1 MKIYSLANE
10 CRLPATCEVFGCFA
24 PCIPQQGLSRL
35 DKGRQRQS
43 IIPDFKFKLPEPM
56 GRVSTLAELKTITFC
71 QSYHYP
77 GANKRGVEVRGDAL
91 PAEYLRKARDTDRD
105 YCGTAPGSQGP
116 VETKL
121 RNFPPLM
128 KLVVGPFG
136 ECSGDLHELLNT
148 LAESKMLH
156 LSRSRGE
163 LESEWKTA
171 SHLTYLK
178 RQISVCAVRGMAES
192 LLVRLQQAGVG
203 PGGGAAQAAKR
214 RGQAMAREERGRRER
229 AAHWLQHTRGYRV
242 LNCGQ
247 FLSA

>member
-1 MKIYSLANE
+1 M
-10 CRLPATCEVFGCFA
+10 
-24 PCIPQQGLSRL
+24 QQGLSRL
-35 DKGRQRQS
+35 ERGCQRQS
-43 IIPDFKFKLPEPM
+43 IIPDFKFELPEPM

-71 QSYHYP
+71 QSYHFP
-77 GANKRGVEVRGDAL
+77 GAHKRGVEIRGDAL

-105 YCGTAPGSQGP
+105 FCGTAPGTQGP

-121 RNFPPLM
+121 RSFPPLM

-148 LAESKMLH
+148 MAESKMLQ
-156 LSRSRGE
+156 LRISRGE

-203 PGGGAAQAAKR
+203 QGGGAGLLR
-214 RGQAMAREERGRRER
+214 RPKGG
-229 AAHWLQHTRGYRV
+229 G
-242 LNCGQ
+242 
-247 FLSA
+247 